1 MANAS
6 AVIIGAGMSGLA
18 AGIRLAQFGS
28 DVVILERHYLWGG
41 LNSFYKLGG
50 RRFDANMTTITLNA
64 NQQER
69 GFVRANEWVDG
80 ASDLR
85 INWHD
90 TANGQEAMDAAL
102 ESSFEL
108 VLTDIVMP
116 DIEGIELIAHMQ
128 KGDPDL
134 PIIVMTG
141 HDRYTPIIDALQV
154 NEILFKPFSME
165 EVSFAVK
172 KAFS

>member
-1 MANAS
+1 MKKILVVDDDSAIRSLLRLYLMAL
-6 AVIIGAGMSGLA
+6 GY
-18 AGIRLAQFGS
+18 
-28 DVVILERHYLWGG
+28 DVFE
-41 LNSFYKLGG
+41 
-50 RRFDANMTTITLNA
+50 A
-64 NQQER
+64 
-69 GFVRANEWVDG
+69 
-80 ASDLR
+80 
-85 INWHD
+85 
-90 TANGQEAMDAAL
+90 ANGQEAMDASL
-102 ESSFEL
+102 DSSFEL

-165 EVSFAVK
+165 EVSYAVK
-172 KAFS
+172 KIFS